1 MNFEQPFIQKIDK
14 EEKIEKEREILP
26 LPEYV
31 YNAQTALES
40 FLKLKPEEKILL
52 LKDKETNKETL
63 AIFERAIE
71 NIGSLY
77 KEVALDSKT
86 KKREIEDLLK
96 SVQAVIDLSIK
107 SCKATRDIYED
118 IEKFGNRLLSCL
130 DLEPEAFKNGGPMT
144 ERVEDLEYRL
154 NKLEAILKEAAG
166 FKITSVYG
174 TNLELGLRPFKERR
188 WYKDTG
194 VIEKPG
200 QWDNF
205 PGGEIFT
212 TPDERNVNG
221 ILVLPAVDSEIVKEQ
236 GVDELVWIKIKNG
249 RITSIQ
255 GGKSAEKLR
264 KKLDEA
270 ALKEYKEQKDPLNVY
285 QCAELGFGANSK
297 ARSRVADPEQP
308 YNFPGV
314 STVEAEKR
322 LGTIHIAFGD
332 TKHGEEGAEG
342 FIEAGVHY
350 DFVIPRNGLT
360 VEMFE
365 NEEDFEKKKNGR
377 RIISDGGLLF

>member
-1 MNFEQPFIQKIDK
+1 M
-14 EEKIEKEREILP
+14 
-26 LPEYV
+26 
-31 YNAQTALES
+31 
-40 FLKLKPEEKILL
+40 
-52 LKDKETNKETL
+52 
-63 AIFERAIE
+63 
-71 NIGSLY
+71 
-77 KEVALDSKT
+77 
-86 KKREIEDLLK
+86 
-96 SVQAVIDLSIK
+96 
-107 SCKATRDIYED
+107 
-118 IEKFGNRLLSCL
+118 
-130 DLEPEAFKNGGPMT
+130 
-144 ERVEDLEYRL
+144 
-154 NKLEAILKEAAG
+154 
-166 FKITSVYG
+166 
-174 TNLELGLRPFKERR
+174 
-188 WYKDTG
+188 
-194 VIEKPG
+194 
-200 QWDNF
+200 
-205 PGGEIFT
+205 
-212 TPDERNVNG
+212 NG

>member
-205 PGGEIFT
+205 PLSFHYRKRHKLLKNR
-212 TPDERNVNG
+212 DNG
-221 ILVLPAVDSEIVKEQ
+221 IIFRAERFLPRPMKE
-236 GVDELVWIKIKNG
+236 
-249 RITSIQ
+249 
-255 GGKSAEKLR
+255 
-264 KKLDEA
+264 
-270 ALKEYKEQKDPLNVY
+270 
-285 QCAELGFGANSK
+285 
-297 ARSRVADPEQP
+297 
-308 YNFPGV
+308 
-314 STVEAEKR
+314 
-322 LGTIHIAFGD
+322 
-332 TKHGEEGAEG
+332 
-342 FIEAGVHY
+342 
-350 DFVIPRNGLT
+350 
-360 VEMFE
+360 M
-365 NEEDFEKKKNGR
+365 
-377 RIISDGGLLF
+377 

>member
-1 MNFEQPFIQKIDK
+1 
-14 EEKIEKEREILP
+14 

-308 YNFPGV
+308 YNFPGG